1 MSGGS
6 VAYWRIMKRVGG
18 EEKGE
23 DIQGMGLRSDE
34 NGEWIGWIIR
44 SIDICVPEDLMGRGF

>member
-1 MSGGS
+1 
-6 VAYWRIMKRVGG
+6 MKRVGG